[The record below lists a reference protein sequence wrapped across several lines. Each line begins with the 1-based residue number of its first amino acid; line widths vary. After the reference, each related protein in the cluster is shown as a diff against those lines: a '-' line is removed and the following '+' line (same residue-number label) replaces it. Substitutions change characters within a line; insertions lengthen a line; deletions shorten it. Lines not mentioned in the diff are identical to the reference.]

1 MDLLKRIALKICTG
15 ILPSRSTVMRVWGR
29 RAYEFLEG
37 GVYWC
42 DSQSVNKKV
51 PFHLSVKTNIS
62 IEARAHNPEK

>member
-1 MDLLKRIALKICTG
+1 
-15 ILPSRSTVMRVWGR
+15 MRVG
-29 RAYEFLEG
+29 AYGFLEG

-51 PFHLSVKTNIS
+51 SFHLSVKTNIS